1 VNVHDD
7 ILYIFCD
14 IDHKYGLF
22 WGRDS
27 LTPVGFA
34 KPTGVKLE
42 LSRITPVG
50 LAKPTA
56 VVVTQAR
63 MG

>member
-1 VNVHDD
+1 MGC
-7 ILYIFCD
+7 F
-14 IDHKYGLF
+14 G
-22 WGRDS
+22 GGDS
-27 LTPVGFA
+27 LTPVGLA

-56 VVVTQAR
+56 VVGTQAR

>member
-1 VNVHDD
+1 MM
-7 ILYIFCD
+7 ILCIFSVPL
-14 IDHKYGLF
+14 IINMGFL
-22 WGRDS
+22 GGDS

-34 KPTGVKLE
+34 KPTGVKLV

-56 VVVTQAR
+56 VVGTQAR